1 MKPGSL
7 IIGCPVADRAWILPT
22 WMDHV
27 LTSLELA
34 IDIIEVRFIFVVPA
48 LDHSTQQCI
57 KDLEAE
63 HGLKVTI
70 LLSSE
75 EPRSDVREWGF
86 ERYEHMSALRNIL
99 LARVRSLH
107 PTFYLSL
114 DSDIL
119 LHRDSI
125 ARAISRLTSMEVNA
139 VGMKLFMTPSG
150 REAPSYGRLVNGGGW
165 MTRGDF
171 SSWSVVDVVMAAVLM
186 DRLAYEMVDYEADTQ
201 GEDIGWS
208 KNLKAVGLKAGWM
221 GDGPINR
228 HVMSPEALGVED
240 PRVGW

>member
-1 MKPGSL
+1 MRPDL
-7 IIGCPVADRAWILPT
+7 VIGCPVADRAWILPR

-27 LTSLELA
+27 LAALELA
-34 IDIIEVRFIFVVPA
+34 VDISDVRFAFVVPA

-63 HGLKVTI
+63 HRLKVCT
-70 LLSSE
+70 LVSSE
-75 EPRSDVREWGF
+75 DPRADERQWGMD
-86 ERYEHMSALRNIL
+86 RYEHMAALRNIL
-99 LARVRSLH
+99 LAKVRSLH

-119 LHRDSI
+119 LHKDTI
-125 ARAISRLTSMEVNA
+125 AMAVNRLVAGEVNA
-139 VGMKLFMTPSG
+139 VGMKLFMTPTG

-171 SSWSVVDVVMAAVLM
+171 SSWGLVDVVMAAVLM
-186 DRLAYEMVDYEADTQ
+186 DQHAYELVDYEADTQ
-201 GEDIGWS
+201 GEDVGWS
-208 KNLKAVGLKAGWM
+208 KNLKAAGLKAGWM
-221 GDGPINR
+221 GDGPINK
-228 HVMSPEALGVED
+228 HVMSKDMLDVED